1 MADTDARPVDYKT
14 HILIGVR
21 ANGVMTVICDWP
33 HVPTQAD
40 VQEEMEGARD
50 GYVAFAL
57 CTRSLRW
64 TTTPAA
70 LRAAR
75 GSAAWAEGRVM
86 RNLTGQRKFGEPL
99 VSEWT

>member
-57 CTRSLRW
+57 CTPTSII
-64 TTTPAA
+64 PVDD
-70 LRAAR
+70 
-75 GSAAWAEGRVM
+75 GSGGAKGGSRFGR
-86 RNLTGQRKFGEPL
+86 LG
-99 VSEWT
+99 